1 MTGVQTCALPILLPQ
16 FVASLNRFTPAPLI
30 AIEVRLSVCVPL
42 LATTTAW
49 PVVTLPATMV
59 GKVIDGTMGVPPVPG
74 ARLRPTGVSAVP
86 VKAVAAG
93 LTAAPLLFTFN
104 DAVNV
109 PAVLDVKVTVIV
121 QCAPT
126 ARGVVQL
133 LVWVKSLWLVPL
145 IDTLGVFMVA
155 VPVFVKV
162 AVCGWPVDNRSE
174 RAHV

>member
-1 MTGVQTCALPILLPQ
+1 
-16 FVASLNRFTPAPLI
+16 
-30 AIEVRLSVCVPL
+30 
-42 LATTTAW
+42 
-49 PVVTLPATMV
+49 V
-59 GKVIDGTMGVPPVPG
+59 GKVIEGTVGGVLVP
-74 ARLRPTGVSAVP
+74 ASRPRPTGVSAVP
-86 VKAVAAG
+86 VKAAAAG

-109 PAVLDVKVTVIV
+109 PAELDVKVTVIV

-126 ARGVVQL
+126 ARVAMQL

-162 AVCGWPVDNRSE
+162 AVCCWLPVVKALKLNVGVSDASSVAPGLSPIKPVWTAVAIGVTTGDATPTR
-174 RAHV
+174 

>member
-1 MTGVQTCALPILLPQ
+1 M
-16 FVASLNRFTPAPLI
+16 
-30 AIEVRLSVCVPL
+30 
-42 LATTTAW
+42 
-49 PVVTLPATMV
+49 LPATMV
-59 GKVIDGTMGVPPVPG
+59 PKAIAGPVGGTVPACRLIVP
-74 ARLRPTGVSAVP
+74 ADADAVP

-93 LTAAPLLFTFN
+93 VTTAPLLFTFN

-109 PAVLDVKVTVIV
+109 PAELDVKVTVIV

-126 ARGVVQL
+126 ARVAMQL

-162 AVCGWPVDNRSE
+162 AVCCWLPVVKALKFNVGVSDASSVAPGLSPIKLAWTAAAIGVTTGDATPTR
-174 RAHV
+174 